1 MKRTTRFVVAA
12 GAALALLSAP
22 AVFAQ
27 APAGSTTPAS
37 ATSASGGNSQQ
48 EKMKGCNADAT
59 TKGLKGDDRKSF
71 MKDCLSAKPAAKPAN
86 SQQEKMKS
94 CNADATSK
102 GLKGDDRKSYMSNCL
117 KGSGSGQ

>member
-1 MKRTTRFVVAA
+1 MRRITRFVAA
-12 GAALALLSAP
+12 GVALALLSAP

-27 APAGSTTPAS
+27 APAASTTAAG
-37 ATSASGGNSQQ
+37 ATSAGGANSQQ
-48 EKMKGCNADAT
+48 DKMKTCNADAT